1 MEGVREAR
9 ERDLDGGDK
18 GGWRERERERFGWR
32 G

>member
-9 ERDLDGGDK
+9 ERDLDGGGK
-18 GGWRERERERFGWR
+18 GGWRERERFGWR